1 MLNNCD
7 NVKQL
12 WRAHLC
18 CYNLFKMYLIYK
30 SHPTQIGVSLGCL
43 VTEWNIQL
51 FVICFCCTYVV
62 CTVCCCT
69 VCTVCCCTVC
79 TVCCCM
85 YCLYCMLLCGVF
97 HGKEIL
103 KQTRFTRLK
112 VILKAVFYIR
122 HRLSYAIIQ
131 ADFVVQTVDYFKNIW
146 YVLLRLNVPNSCFQ
160 QKICAIT

>member
-1 MLNNCD
+1 MLNNCGD
-7 NVKQL
+7 VKQL
-12 WRAHLC
+12 SRAHLC

-51 FVICFCCTYVV
+51 FVIC
-62 CTVCCCT
+62 
-69 VCTVCCCTVC
+69 CCTVC

-85 YCLYCMLLCGVF
+85 YCMYCMLLCGVF

-131 ADFVVQTVDYFKNIW
+131 ADFVVQTVDYFKDIC
-146 YVLLRLNVPNSCFQ
+146 YVLLRLNVPNSCFKQ
-160 QKICAIT
+160 